1 MAADNDFFK
10 NQIVSLRI
18 KAPRYLPR
26 NDDNDRSA
34 SKDISIYSSCYI
46 PPN

>member
-10 NQIVSLRI
+10 KQTASLRI
-18 KAPRYLPR
+18 KAQRYLPR

-34 SKDISIYSSCYI
+34 SKDISTYSNCCI